1 MAGAGEAVKST
12 LQLASRMPQKVLLRS
27 GEWSFK
33 VLDGDYRGVSKCVRQ
48 LCGKLSHVPVQSVQ
62 GDFILIRLGSVYS
75 LSFDCLSLLESL
87 EVSKFVGQ
95 FVRGQSRLLG
105 TRLNQQR
112 GGVQQNHAPHFNLC
126 TNSFRLRWHSFTNQ
140 CIEFLQP
147 TNRVVP
153 EINSYRSSSTL

>member
-112 GGVQQNHAPHFNLC
+112 WGVQQNHAPHLNLC
-126 TNSFRLRWHSFTNQ
+126 TNSFRLRWDSFTNQ

>member
-62 GDFILIRLGSVYS
+62 GDFILIRLGRVYS

-105 TRLNQQR
+105 RD
-112 GGVQQNHAPHFNLC
+112 
-126 TNSFRLRWHSFTNQ
+126 
-140 CIEFLQP
+140 
-147 TNRVVP
+147 
-153 EINSYRSSSTL
+153 

>member
-33 VLDGDYRGVSKCVRQ
+33 VLDGDYRGVSKYVRQ

-112 GGVQQNHAPHFNLC
+112 GDALQTSPPSQPMHQQ
-126 TNSFRLRWHSFTNQ
+126 
-140 CIEFLQP
+140 LQAS
-147 TNRVVP
+147 VGQ
-153 EINSYRSSSTL
+153 LH